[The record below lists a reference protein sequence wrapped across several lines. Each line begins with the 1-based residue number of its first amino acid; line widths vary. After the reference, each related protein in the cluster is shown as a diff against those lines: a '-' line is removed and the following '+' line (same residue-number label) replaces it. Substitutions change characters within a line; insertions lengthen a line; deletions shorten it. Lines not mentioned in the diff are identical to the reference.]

1 MSIDVE
7 NQYDFD
13 ARCEI
18 CGRLGAYDI
27 AGEMVCGHCA
37 KPPVDYDEDFEA
49 GEDE

>member
-1 MSIDVE
+1 MSIDLE

-27 AGEMVCGHCA
+27 AGEMVCGRCA

-49 GEDE
+49 GDDE

>member
-1 MSIDVE
+1 MNTDLE

-18 CGRLGAYDI
+18 CGRLGAYDFV
-27 AGEMVCGHCA
+27 GEMICA
-37 KPPVDYDEDFEA
+37 CCAQPPVDDDEDVAA